1 MDEWPSIM
9 LIIMFLLLLGS
20 SIASAIETAMSASSK
35 IKLQNLADNGNK
47 SAKKVLELKN
57 IEQKILSTTLIMNNV
72 FNISLSTVCAIFFT
86 QAVKFIPMP
95 LVTSVLTVIVLIFGE
110 ITPKSL
116 ASKYPESFMMFFCDI
131 INFFAV
137 FLSPFVFIFNFISN
151 IVLKPFHID
160 VEKKEQSLTEEEIK
174 TIVDISHKE
183 GVIEEEEKEIIHN
196 IFDFGELTL
205 KDIMIPKIDMK
216 AINID
221 ASYDDVLNLFKEE
234 RYTRIPV
241 FDGSV
246 DNIVGIL
253 NIKDFFLYDGTRVEF
268 KINDIMRDTYYLYE
282 NTKISDTLTKM
293 KKTSNNFVIVLDEYG
308 STSGIVT
315 LEDILEEIVGD
326 IKDEFDQD
334 EDDDIKR
341 INDKEYIIDGS
352 IKTDDINEKLGIS
365 LKNEENFDTVAGV
378 IISNIN
384 HIPKKGE
391 QIEVDGYKLKVEYM
405 ESNRIAKVRL
415 FLP

>member
-1 MDEWPSIM
+1 M

>member
-1 MDEWPSIM
+1 M

-20 SIASAIETAMSASSK
+20 SIASAIETAMSASNK

>member
-1 MDEWPSIM
+1 M
-9 LIIMFLLLLGS
+9 LIIIIIMFLLLLGS

-86 QAVKFIPMP
+86 QAVKSIPMP

-131 INFFAV
+131 INFFAI

-241 FDGSV
+241 FDESV